1 MYHLR
6 FIYGCNP
13 AVETAFFDL
22 KSQMEKKSLDVP
34 QGMNVSCTWVRGIT
48 LRVIP
53 CCTDSPASEGDD
65 DYYYQILLF
74 GMMMILSV
82 APGSRIT
89 LLQWLTQQKA
99 FEPQGKRGEAGG
111 DVGSGGGN
119 QSCEKCSMTRCWAR
133 PLSCLDVTASC
144 LWLAEGIFWHFDLRT
159 TVLGIMVFLQNKD
172 SQLMLM
178 A

>member
-6 FIYGCNP
+6 FVYGCNP
-13 AVETAFFDL
+13 AVGTAFFDL

-53 CCTDSPASEGDD
+53 CCSDSPASEGDD

-89 LLQWLTQQKA
+89 LVQ
-99 FEPQGKRGEAGG
+99 
-111 DVGSGGGN
+111 
-119 QSCEKCSMTRCWAR
+119 
-133 PLSCLDVTASC
+133 
-144 LWLAEGIFWHFDLRT
+144 
-159 TVLGIMVFLQNKD
+159 
-172 SQLMLM
+172 
-178 A
+178 

>member
-6 FIYGCNP
+6 FVYGCNP
-13 AVETAFFDL
+13 AVEAAFFDL
-22 KSQMEKKSLDVP
+22 KSQMEKYFHFHVP

-65 DYYYQILLF
+65 DYYYPILLF

-89 LLQWLTQQKA
+89 LVQWLTQQKA

-133 PLSCLDVTASC
+133 PLSCLDAFG
-144 LWLAEGIFWHFDLRT
+144 WQRAYFDIL
-159 TVLGIMVFLQNKD
+159 IWE
-172 SQLMLM
+172 QLYW